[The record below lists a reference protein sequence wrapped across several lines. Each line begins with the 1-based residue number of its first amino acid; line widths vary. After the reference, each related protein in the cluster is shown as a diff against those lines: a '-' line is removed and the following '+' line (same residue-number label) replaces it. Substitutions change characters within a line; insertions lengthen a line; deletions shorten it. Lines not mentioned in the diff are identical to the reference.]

1 MCGRYAITLP
11 PQAVRA
17 YFAYVEQP
25 NFPPRYN
32 IAPTQPIPILRAQRN
47 AAGKLERHFV
57 LVRWGFLPSWVKDP
71 KDFPL
76 IINARDD
83 ALLDKASYRAAIR
96 HKRCIVIADAF
107 YEWRKAP
114 ASGGRPG
121 PKQPW
126 LIRRKSGEPLAFAG
140 LWENWMGQQG
150 EEIETAC
157 IVTTQ
162 ANGLV
167 GAIHDRMPVILAP
180 EDFDVWLDVTS
191 GRVEEAMKLV
201 TPLCEDE
208 LEMFEIS
215 TEVNK
220 VANDGPELQTPL
232 ADAPLPAPPN
242 KTRPPKE
249 PRQKGLFDGM

>member
-1 MCGRYAITLP
+1 MCGRYAIMLP

-25 NFPPRYN
+25 NFPPRFN
-32 IAPTQPIPILRAQRN
+32 IAPTQPIPIVRAQRN
-47 AAGKLERHFV
+47 AKGALERHFV

-107 YEWRKAP
+107 YEWRKTP
-114 ASGGRPG
+114 ASGGKPG
-121 PKQPW
+121 PKRPY

-140 LWENWMGQQG
+140 LWENWMGKEG

-180 EDFDVWLDVTS
+180 DDFDAWLDVTS

-201 TPLCEDE
+201 KPLGDDE
-208 LEMFEIS
+208 LEMFEVAPL
-215 TEVNK
+215 VNK
-220 VANDGPELQTPL
+220 VANDGPDLQRPL
-232 ADAPLPAPPN
+232 ADQPLPPPPA
-242 KTRPPKE
+242 KTKAAKE
-249 PRQKGLFDGM
+249 PRQKGLFD